1 MTYFYNKTDKE
12 EHINIPL
19 FQDTLDICILYID
32 KYYTII

>member
-12 EHINIPL
+12 LIPL
-19 FQDTLDICILYID
+19 FQDTLDICILYIE

>member
-12 EHINIPL
+12 GYINIPL
-19 FQDTLDICILYID
+19 FQDMLDMCILYIE